1 MNDMSLKAKI
11 RNIAIEKNV
20 SASVVLQNYLIRAL
34 IKHEPM
40 PKAPKW
46 HFWVRK
52 ENRRDA

>member
-20 SASVVLQNYLIRAL
+20 SASAVLQNYLVMAL

>member
-52 ENRRDA
+52 EKRRDA